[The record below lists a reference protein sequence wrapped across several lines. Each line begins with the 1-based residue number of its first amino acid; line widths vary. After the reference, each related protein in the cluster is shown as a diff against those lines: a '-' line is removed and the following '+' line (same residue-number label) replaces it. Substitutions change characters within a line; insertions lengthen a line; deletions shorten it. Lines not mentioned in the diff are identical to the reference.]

1 MTTLRS
7 GARVAQGLTDG
18 DATPRQSRR
27 LRFETDSRGWPN
39 RDASRFVTV
48 AGIDWHVQVVG
59 TGPVLL
65 MVHGTGASTHSF
77 AGLVDVLSDRF
88 TLLSFDLPGH
98 AFTSPPPGGRI
109 TLPRMA
115 EVVSQLVAVIGL
127 SPSMAIGHS
136 AGAAILLRMML
147 DGRLGPIPVISL
159 NGALSGFRGMI
170 GRTFSPL
177 AKLLAINPL
186 VPQLVAWRASD
197 PSVLARLLGQTG
209 SDVPSSGAAT
219 YARLARDPDHV
230 AAALA
235 MMAGWNLDPLW
246 RDLIRIP
253 APVVLVAGGRDG
265 MVPPDQ
271 VFEAAERIPHSQVVL
286 LRRLGHLAHEEDP
299 AAVAKVVLDTA
310 RRHGVIGEER
320 S

>member
-7 GARVAQGLTDG
+7 SARVADSAVDG
-18 DATPRQSRR
+18 AASPRRSRR
-27 LRFETDSRGWPN
+27 LRFETDGRNWPN
-39 RDASRFVTV
+39 REASRFVTA
-48 AGIDWHVQVVG
+48 AGIDWHVQIAG

-77 AGLVDVLSDRF
+77 AGLVPILSDRF

-98 AFTSPPPGGRI
+98 AFTSPAPGGRI

-115 EVVSQLVAVIGL
+115 EVVSQLVAAVGL

-136 AGAAILLRMML
+136 AGAAILLRMTL

-159 NGALSGFRGMI
+159 NGALSGFRGVI

-186 VPQLVAWRASD
+186 VPQLFAWRASD
-197 PSVLARLLGQTG
+197 PAVLARLLGQTG
-209 SDVPSSGAAT
+209 SAVPSADAAA

-235 MMAGWNLDPLW
+235 MMAGWNLDPL
-246 RDLIRIP
+246 IRVA

-271 VFEAAERIPHSQVVL
+271 VFEAAERIPHSEVVL

-299 AAVAKVVLDTA
+299 AAVARIVLDTA
-310 RRHGVIGEER
+310 RRHRIIGEER